1 MDILPVE
8 LFGVLVD
15 VPFPTPLGIKSA
27 DLDEF
32 GAKICDPEKGLGLRS
47 EQVRLKKWDELFG
60 YELVANFFGDNGTLT
75 RTAERVKLGIRNA
88 RTASDWNVIHQT
100 VLRFYSL
107 MEFDPKS
114 VSALS
119 AHLHA
124 KFPSPD
130 ERDDFLA
137 QFAQSAAIAR
147 PAGLGYVQIAD
158 WEKDIRVLIERSNV
172 VPDALFI
179 AWDTQFVNAQDWDTF
194 LGSLP
199 TVMENSAN
207 IFELGFEPFRQQV

>member
-1 MDILPVE
+1 MYV
-8 LFGVLVD
+8 
-15 VPFPTPLGIKSA
+15 TTTRRPLDTMTSLRRLNSV
-27 DLDEF
+27 LDEAF
-32 GAKICDPEKGLGLRS
+32 NSWQFQSGE
-47 EQVRLKKWDELFG
+47 
-60 YELVANFFGDNGTLT
+60 NGTLT

-88 RTASDWNVIHQT
+88 RTAPDWNVIHQT
-100 VLRFYSL
+100 LLRFYTL
-107 MEFDPKS
+107 MEFDLKS
-114 VSALS
+114 ASTLS

-124 KFPSPD
+124 KFGSTS
-130 ERDDFLA
+130 ERDDYLA
-137 QFAQSAAIAR
+137 QFAPNDAIAR

-207 IFELGFEPFRQQV
+207 IFELGFEPFREQV

>member
-119 AHLHA
+119 AHLHVG
-124 KFPSPD
+124 D
-130 ERDDFLA
+130 
-137 QFAQSAAIAR
+137 R
-147 PAGLGYVQIAD
+147 PP
-158 WEKDIRVLIERSNV
+158 R
-172 VPDALFI
+172 P
-179 AWDTQFVNAQDWDTF
+179 
-194 LGSLP
+194 GSRR
-199 TVMENSAN
+199 
-207 IFELGFEPFRQQV
+207 RQRAHPRKRKPRRPPASGGGC

>member
-32 GAKICDPEKGLGLRS
+32 GARICDPEKGLGLRS

-75 RTAERVKLGIRNA
+75 RTAERVKLGVRNA

-100 VLRFYSL
+100 VLRFYNL

-124 KFPSPD
+124 KFPSPE

-137 QFAQSAAIAR
+137 QFAQSGAIAR